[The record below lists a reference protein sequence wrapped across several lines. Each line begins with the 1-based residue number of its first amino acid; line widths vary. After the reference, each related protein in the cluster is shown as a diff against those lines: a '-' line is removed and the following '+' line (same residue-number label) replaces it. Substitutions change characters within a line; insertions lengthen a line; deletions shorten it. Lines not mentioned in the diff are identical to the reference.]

1 VNTAQDVMVFTWVVV
16 ILLSSP
22 VAADDTEIVQT
33 SLGKIVGNA
42 PHLGKCGSF
51 YGVPYAA
58 PPVGANRFRPPQPAT
73 AWTTPRKAFNVSDSC
88 LQTFGDSF
96 VNVPLYL
103 EDLMEKYHIG
113 MEPMSE
119 DCLYLN
125 VFTPTVTPASEG
137 SGLPVMIWF
146 HGGSYMGGS
155 GDLQSDIPFY
165 DGHHLCETGDG
176 VIVVTVNYRL
186 GIFGFFAN
194 DELLAEGGTAGNM
207 GTQDQRS
214 ALEWVQANA
223 AAFGGDPK
231 RVTIFGES
239 AGGGSVAIHLTAK
252 RSDGLFAAGVM
263 ESGGT
268 WLRSWEKSAAAT
280 HSLAQAA
287 GCLPSLEN
295 SSSSSAS
302 ELECMRSLNATT
314 LLHTQLEQHWTEAGP
329 CADGYEFAKGSGEVQ
344 RQQLA
349 TGNFSPKP
357 MLIGTNRNE
366 SALFECFGEPD
377 KQNMTEGSF
386 RTTVAA
392 MVPGL
397 SEGSAHMDQVVK
409 LYQAQ
414 EHYGGNW
421 FTAFVDVNTD
431 YEFWCDSR
439 FVLDATVQAGQPAF
453 AYQLDRTPYFFDA
466 TKCLGVPH
474 MSDLFYLWGNFD
486 DILEPTE
493 RSLGERMRAHWVHFA
508 THHSPLGDWPAYGDV
523 KTRSYLSFDAPFFRN
538 VTGDVV
544 KSQWK
549 QAQCDLL
556 DTIRAGAME

>member
-1 VNTAQDVMVFTWVVV
+1 MISWMVV
-16 ILLSSP
+16 LSFSSL
-22 VAADDTEIVQT
+22 AASDDATVQT
-33 SLGKIVGNA
+33 TLGKIVGNA
-42 PHLGKCGSF
+42 PAVGKCGSF

-58 PPVGANRFRPPQPAT
+58 PPLGSNRFRPPRPAST
-73 AWTTPRKAFNVSDSC
+73 WTTPRKAFNVSDSC

-103 EDLMEKYHIG
+103 EKLMEKYHIG

-119 DCLYLN
+119 NCLYLN
-125 VFTPTVTPASEG
+125 IFTPTVKPASEDK
-137 SGLPVMIWF
+137 GLPVMVWF

-207 GTQDQRS
+207 GTQDQRF

-223 AAFGGDPK
+223 AAFGGNPK

-239 AGGGSVAIHLTAK
+239 AGGGSVAIHLTAQ
-252 RSDGLFAAGVM
+252 RSNGLFAAGVM

-268 WLRSWEKSAAAT
+268 WLRSWEQSAAAT

-287 GCLPSLEN
+287 GCILSPEN
-295 SSSSSAS
+295 PASTVTS
-302 ELECMRSLNATT
+302 ELECMRALNASK

-329 CADGYEFAKGSGEVQ
+329 CADGYEFAKGSGSIQ
-344 RQQLA
+344 RAQLSA
-349 TGNFSPKP
+349 GMFTPKP

-377 KQNMTEGSF
+377 KQNMTEATF
-386 RTTVAA
+386 RSTVAS
-392 MVPGL
+392 MIPGL
-397 SEGSAHMDQVVK
+397 STESVHMDRLVE

-414 EHYGGNW
+414 YYGGNW

-439 FVLDATVQAGQPAF
+439 FILDSTVRAGQPAF
-453 AYQLDRTPYFFDA
+453 AYQLDRAPYFFDA

-493 RSLGERMRAHWVHFA
+493 RALGERMRAHWVHFA
-508 THHSPLGDWPAYGDV
+508 THHSPLGDWPGYGG
-523 KTRSYLSFDAPFFRN
+523 TELRQYLRFDAPFLRN
-538 VTGDVV
+538 QTGDEV

-549 QAQCDLL
+549 QAQCDLIDAIKL
-556 DTIRAGAME
+556 GQ